1 MEKAKV
7 YYSDLRPNYAAR
19 MATLLRSL
27 GAKPFLTDC
36 NTLYSGRRAN
46 AVDHLQSAMENG
58 FNPISAQCQVII
70 GDGLK
75 GTDYREI
82 PLNGEYCPA
91 PKIGT
96 AIADADIVISM
107 NHFKGHEQAGF
118 GGALKNLGMGCAS
131 VGGKL
136 ELHCASQ
143 PKVDVES
150 CIGCNICVKHC
161 AHDAVHLNTSRKA
174 EIDYTKCV
182 GCGQCVALCQHD
194 GAVMGAEDTS
204 ERLNYKIAEYALA
217 VVMGKPHFHISFIMN
232 VSPECDCWNHNDAA
246 IVPDLGILA
255 SADPVAL
262 DKACADMVIQAPIL
276 HGNNCLATAHE
287 HDDLCGCDKFHLM
300 HPDTDWLAGLRHAEK
315 IGLGT
320 MEYELVNI

>member
-7 YYSDLRPNYAAR
+7 YFSDLRTSPTSNLLDKMERLLKRAGIGQLPLKDSFTAIKIHFGEPGNLAYIRPNYAAR
-19 MATLLRSL
+19 MANLLRSF

-36 NTLYSGRRAN
+36 NTLYSGRRSN

-70 GDGLK
+70 ADGLK

-82 PLNGEYCPA
+82 PIDG
-91 PKIGT
+91 
-96 AIADADIVISM
+96 D
-107 NHFKGHEQAGF
+107 
-118 GGALKNLGMGCAS
+118 
-131 VGGKL
+131 
-136 ELHCASQ
+136 
-143 PKVDVES
+143 
-150 CIGCNICVKHC
+150 ICVKHC
-161 AHDAVHLNTSRKA
+161 AHDAIHLNAERKA

-194 GAVMGAEDTS
+194 AAVVSDWDTS
-204 ERLNYKIAEYALA
+204 ERLNYKIAEYSVA
-217 VVMGKPHFHISFIMN
+217 VLKDKPHFHISFIMN

-246 IVPDLGILA
+246 IIPDLGMLA

-262 DKACADMVIQAPIL
+262 DKACADLVIQAPVL
-276 HGNNCLATAHE
+276 HSDNVLAKKHE
-287 HDDLCGCDKFHLM
+287 HEDLCGCDKFHM
-300 HPDTDWLAGLRHAEK
+300 IHPDTDWLAGLRHAEK

-320 MEYELVNI
+320 MDYELIKI